1 MSEKKLR
8 NVIAENPLLILFLGA
23 CPAMG
28 ATTTVLGAVGM
39 GVAALV
45 VMVLSGIVIA
55 ALKKAIPQCAR
66 IPAYVI
72 IITGFVSII
81 QMLMNAFLPDIYQM
95 LGIYLTVAA
104 VDLLIF
110 GVAEDAAKGGVGAAV
125 ADAVKTGLR
134 FLVVLAVMGII
145 REVLGEGSFAG
156 MEIPFLADHN
166 IPVLTMAPGGF
177 IVFSFMT
184 AVISKLH
191 KAPKLEGKGAA
202 CAAAGI
208 ACCCGCEKEEVE
220 Q

>member
-45 VMVLSGIVIA
+45 VMVLSGAVIA

-66 IPAYVI
+66 IPAYVL
-72 IITGFVSII
+72 IITGFVSIV

-110 GVAEDAAKGGVGAAV
+110 GAADEGGLGGTL
-125 ADAVKTGLR
+125 KTGLR
-134 FLVVLAVMGII
+134 LLAVLVIMGVI
-145 REVLGEGSFAG
+145 REVLGEGTFAG
-156 MEIPFLADHN
+156 LEIPFLASCT
-166 IPVLTMAPGGF
+166 IPVLTKAPGGF
-177 IVFSFMT
+177 IVFSFLT

-191 KAPKLEGKGAA
+191 KNPALEGKGAA

-208 ACCCGCEKEEVE
+208 ACCCEKEEVE